1 MFDPLRAIEVLNAR
15 AVDYVV
21 VGGWATLQHGA
32 TRLTQ
37 DIDICPDLA
46 AANLQRLAEALT
58 ELHAELVVSLE
69 ETLPVPLIDARLL
82 SQMEI
87 GNWSTDAGRVDILQR
102 IAGPGGGRPGYRE
115 LRGNAVEVDDDGRR
129 FLVAS
134 LVDIT
139 ASKRAAGRA
148 KDLEALP
155 ELDRL
160 LATDLDTDS

>member
-1 MFDPLRAIEVLNAR
+1 MFDPLRAIATLNAHR
-15 AVDYVV
+15 VNYVV

-37 DIDICPDLA
+37 DIDVCPEWTSD
-46 AANLQRLAEALT
+46 NLGRLAEALT
-58 ELHAELVVSLE
+58 ELHAGLSIGPTQTV
-69 ETLPVPLIDARLL
+69 PVPLIDQRLL

-87 GNWSTDAGRVDILQR
+87 GNWTTDAGRLDVLQH
-102 IAGPGGGRPGYRE
+102 IAGLEGQLDYAE
-115 LRGNAVEVDDDGRR
+115 LHRSAIEVTDETHT

-134 LVDIT
+134 LGDIA
-139 ASKRAAGRA
+139 ASKRAAARP

-160 LATDLDTDS
+160 LTDREGSD